1 MKRTIVTTSICSHY
15 NKELETTL
23 HALWYCEKI
32 TPVWQQAFGV
42 LNSIFYSL
50 TFFVDLLDLVSSSH
64 LNPNLFAMICWL
76 IWQRRNKTQVREP
89 VLPLANIAA
98 TTRDNL
104 REFQSLQ
111 LKPHDTSRPRRK
123 VWKPPDTNT
132 CKTNF
137 DKTMFKDLN
146 KAGIGV
152 VVQNSQGEV
161 MAAMSEKIIM
171 PPSVVILE
179 TIAAR

>member
-1 MKRTIVTTSICSHY
+1 MAASFWGYKFY
-15 NKELETTL
+15 
-23 HALWYCEKI
+23 
-32 TPVWQQAFGV
+32 
-42 LNSIFYSL
+42 FYSL

-76 IWQRRNKTQVREP
+76 IWKRRNKTRVREP

-98 TTRDNL
+98 TRDNL

-111 LKPHDTSRPRRK
+111 LKPHDTSRPRCK
-123 VWKPPDTNT
+123 VWKLPDTDT

-137 DKTMFKDLN
+137 DRAMFEDLN

-152 VVQNSQGEV
+152 VVRNSQGEV
-161 MAAMSEKIIM
+161 MAAMSERIIM

-179 TIAAR
+179 TIEAR